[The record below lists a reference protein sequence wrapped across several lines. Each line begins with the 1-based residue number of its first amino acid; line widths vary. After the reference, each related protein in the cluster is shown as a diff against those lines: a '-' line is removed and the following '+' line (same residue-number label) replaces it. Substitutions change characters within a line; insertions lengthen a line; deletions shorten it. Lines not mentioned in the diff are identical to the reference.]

1 MSKLFQAVH
10 SSGLIRPV
18 TTRDSQ
24 LKCGSVL
31 CKHITEVYNQNNLTK
46 NYNYITTLPIGAMQL
61 SIRKSMENN
70 TNSLGEFKS
79 KFDTV
84 DN

>member
-1 MSKLFQAVH
+1 MH

-31 CKHITEVYNQNNLTK
+31 CKHITEVYNKNLTK
-46 NYNYITTLPIGAMQL
+46 TYNHIETLPIGAMNL

-70 TNSLGEFKS
+70 TNLLGKFKI
-79 KFDTV
+79 KLDMVTTT
-84 DN
+84 